1 MENLFVGLNEKVNML
16 IGNVPFALCLLI
28 CLLWGLLSVLFCP
41 CHLASIPMLIGYI
54 KDQKTDSVKYAVTLS
69 LLFSFAIFLVICIIG
84 LVTVGMGKALE
95 ERESCLDYVIGVIF
109 ILVGLHICG
118 VLKYHHHDH
127 CHEEHHD
134 SHCGAH
140 EIKCKKKGYLGA
152 FLYGLVF
159 GVILAPCT
167 FAYMAPIMGVALK
180 KALTSQFQAF
190 LMFLFYGIGNVLVIS
205 CASIFTE
212 YVSKYNH
219 WTHDSK
225 ACSIIKIICGVI
237 IIIAGIYMFFE

>member
-1 MENLFVGLNEKVNML
+1 MENLIAGLNEKMNL
-16 IGNVPFALCLLI
+16 LLGSVPFVLCLLI
-28 CLLWGLLSVLFCP
+28 CLVWGVLSVLFCP
-41 CHLASIPMLIGYI
+41 CHLASIPMIISYI
-54 KDQKTDSVKYAVTLS
+54 KEQKTDSVKYAVTLS
-69 LLFSFAIFLVICIIG
+69 FLFSSAIFLVICLIG
-84 LVTVGMGKALE
+84 VITVSMGKALE
-95 ERESCLDYVIGVIF
+95 ESESVLDYVIGVIF

-140 EIKCKKKGYLGA
+140 EIKYKKKGYLGA
-152 FLYGLVF
+152 FFYGLIF
-159 GVILAPCT
+159 GILLAPCT

-180 KALTSQFQAF
+180 KAVTSQLHAL
-190 LMFLFYGIGNVLVIS
+190 LMFVFYGIGNVLVIS

-219 WTHDSK
+219 WTHDSRS
-225 ACSIIKIICGVI
+225 CNVIKIICGI
-237 IIIAGIYMFFE
+237 IIILAGIYMFFE